1 MNPADWRG
9 VPVRSEENEEG
20 ESGLL
25 SVGGTMLKGPAGI
38 LVMSLTRGSRWE
50 CRQLW
55 GGPPHPCAVSSVY
68 LC

>member
-9 VPVRSEENEEG
+9 VPVSSEENEEG

-38 LVMSLTRGSRWE
+38 LVMSLT
-50 CRQLW
+50 
-55 GGPPHPCAVSSVY
+55 
-68 LC
+68 